1 VAATLLR
8 RFGAAFALLAAA
20 TVLVVA
26 APPSPASADP
36 EGGTKTLR
44 DALESAAKG
53 YIEAKAKLAASQR
66 RQKALQT
73 TLAQAQASAKVLE
86 GQVAVIAARSYRL
99 GRFNAM
105 SMLLNSSSP
114 DVFLE
119 RALRLD
125 MMAQLDAQTLT
136 RYRTE
141 VTLAQR
147 AKQAIDLEI
156 KEQQKQVTVLAK
168 KKQQAEAALASV
180 GGGGVSGG
188 FISVNSPLARPAPR
202 NPDGTWPKESCTVD
216 DPTTSGCITPRMLH
230 AYLQARAAN
239 FKHYTSCWSRRAS
252 GEHPKGRAC
261 DFSANATTFRNV
273 AATGSDKSYGDRLA
287 AFFVKNADRLGVMYV
302 IWYRQIWMP
311 ATGWRRYSA
320 SGSPA
325 AVHTNHVHLS
335 VL

>member
-8 RFGAAFALLAAA
+8 RFGAALALLVAA
-20 TVLVVA
+20 TALVVA
-26 APPSPASADP
+26 VPAGPASADP

-53 YIEAKAKLAASQR
+53 HIEATAKLVASQK

-73 TLAQAQASAKVLE
+73 TLAQAQASAKLLE

-99 GRFNAM
+99 GRFNTM

-114 DVFLE
+114 DTFLE
-119 RALRLD
+119 RAFRLD

-136 RYRTE
+136 RYRDE
-141 VTLAQR
+141 VTLTQR

-168 KKQQAEAALASV
+168 KKKDAEAALASV
-180 GGGGVSGG
+180 GGGRVAGG
-188 FISVNSPLARPAPR
+188 FISANSPLARPAPR
-202 NPDGTWPKESCTVD
+202 NPDGSWPRESCTVD
-216 DPTTSGCITPRMLH
+216 DPTTTGCITPRLLH
-230 AYLQARAAN
+230 AYRQARAN
-239 FKHYTSCWSRRAS
+239 DFRHYTSCFSRRSS

-261 DFSANATTFRNV
+261 DFSANESTFKNS
-273 AATGSDKSYGDRLA
+273 AATGSDRTYGNRLA
-287 AFFVKNADRLGVMYV
+287 AFLVKNADRLGVMYV
-302 IWYRQIWMP
+302 IWFRQIWMP
-311 ATGWRRYSA
+311 GTGWRSY
-320 SGSPA
+320 SGSGSA
-325 AVHTNHVHLS
+325 AAAHTNHVHLS